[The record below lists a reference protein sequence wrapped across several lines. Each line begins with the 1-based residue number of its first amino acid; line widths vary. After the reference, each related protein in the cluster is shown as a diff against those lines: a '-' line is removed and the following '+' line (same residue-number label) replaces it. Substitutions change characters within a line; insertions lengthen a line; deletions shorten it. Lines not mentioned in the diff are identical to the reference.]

1 MLYEKFEKLE
11 KLLEG
16 EEYFEGGV
24 TYCLS
29 FHKLNSTLSLNDSL
43 IEQLIELEVIDLIN
57 TNGEINVISV
67 QQPKMELKKLCD
79 EWHIHKKISDK
90 ILELINDEIK
100 MYKFCEDYVYVS
112 SGVVSEIY
120 RIIETEEERI
130 LIDFYI
136 TD

>member
-1 MLYEKFEKLE
+1 MLYEKLGKIE

-29 FHKLNSTLSLNDSL
+29 FHKLNSRLSLNDSL
-43 IEQLIELEVIDLIN
+43 KEQLIELEVIDLIN
-57 TNGEINVISV
+57 TNRELNVIFV
-67 QQPKMELKKLCD
+67 QQPKLELKKLCD
-79 EWHIHKKISDK
+79 EWHIYKEISDK

-100 MYKFCEDYVYVS
+100 MYKFCDDYVYVS

-120 RIIETEEERI
+120 RIIENEEERI